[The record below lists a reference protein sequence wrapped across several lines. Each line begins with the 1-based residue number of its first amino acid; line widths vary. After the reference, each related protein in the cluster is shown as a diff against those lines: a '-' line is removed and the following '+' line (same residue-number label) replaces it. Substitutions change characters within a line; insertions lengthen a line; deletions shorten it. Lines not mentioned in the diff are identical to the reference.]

1 MSSLFRKKDIE
12 KCLSINSCDQK
23 LKRSLGPIG
32 LIIMGIGA
40 IVGAGIFIVTG
51 VASVTSGPALILS
64 FMIAGLACGLT
75 ALCYAEMASM
85 ITVTG
90 GIYTYTHVTMGEIWA
105 WMIGWTGI
113 LQYII
118 AASAV
123 AIGWSSYT
131 SGFFSSIGFAL
142 PEIITSSPLTGS
154 GLINLPALL
163 IVALLTGILV
173 LGAKESA
180 KVNAAIVIIKLA
192 VIALFIIIGAQFI
205 NPTNYYPFVPNGL
218 AGVLQGAA
226 MVFFAY
232 VGFDTVASAAE
243 ETKNPQKAL
252 PIGIIGSLA
261 VCSILYIIVTAVM
274 TGMVSYTMFEGS
286 AAPVQL
292 ALQSVGINWA
302 TAIVTVGAIAGLT
315 TVILVSMFV
324 VPRLLFAM
332 SRDELLPKTLTQ
344 VHHKFKSPITS
355 IIIVGVVSA
364 LISAFLPLEGIF
376 ELVNISA
383 LTAFI
388 FLALSVII
396 LRKQRP
402 DIERKFKC
410 PLVPVI
416 PILSI
421 IACLGLITQLKLI
434 TIEVFGAWLLAGL
447 TFYFTFRRYK
457 KYAANK
463 DSNLLEKEIHTVAK
477 EISSK

>member
-1 MSSLFRKKDIE
+1 M
-12 KCLSINSCDQK
+12 
-23 LKRSLGPIG
+23 G
-32 LIIMGIGA
+32 LQEY
-40 IVGAGIFIVTG
+40 F
-51 VASVTSGPALILS
+51 
-64 FMIAGLACGLT
+64 
-75 ALCYAEMASM
+75 
-85 ITVTG
+85 
-90 GIYTYTHVTMGEIWA
+90 
-105 WMIGWTGI
+105 
-113 LQYII
+113 
-118 AASAV
+118 
-123 AIGWSSYT
+123 
-131 SGFFSSIGFAL
+131 
-142 PEIITSSPLTGS
+142 
-154 GLINLPALL
+154 
-163 IVALLTGILV
+163 
-173 LGAKESA
+173 KEQQW
-180 KVNAAIVIIKLA
+180 
-192 VIALFIIIGAQFI
+192 F
-205 NPTNYYPFVPNGL
+205 
-218 AGVLQGAA
+218 
-226 MVFFAY
+226 FFAY

-477 EISSK
+477 EISAK